1 MGIRDTLAGWISTKE
16 SRSNRALASLDV
28 GQPKW
33 TPDRYRLLAEAGVMR
48 NLWAGRCIRLIA
60 ASAAGTEWAV
70 YERQSDGKRVEIEPV
85 PRAFTTPG
93 IGNLL
98 RILHLAAN
106 DEGMTWGRYLEESFA
121 YWHASGNHFTE
132 IVALGANRPE
142 DPPVWLY
149 PLVPD
154 DTMKVIPGGMNLVD
168 GYVLEAPGS
177 APVQYEPHE
186 VMHGRFWHPT
196 NRYYGLSPVRAAI
209 EAIDGHNSARAW
221 NVAML
226 QNDAR
231 PAGFLVGDDIDEPEQ
246 SRLEAKL
253 DKKWSGG
260 GRGGRR
266 IRRPMILSGGL
277 KWIGLGMT
285 PAEMDWL
292 EGMKHSAGE
301 ITMSFGVAIELVGP
315 SDMKRFATYPEARKA
330 FWEDTMLP
338 LLDRFRDDVNARLTA
353 RYGDQYEVDYKRHK
367 IAALQED
374 SDKRSTRIVSEFR
387 ENIRARDEARE
398 ALDLPPVDG
407 GALVFASDLQRSLM
421 PSPTLDPALGKAL
434 EVLSKSAVLLDR
446 PNDQVDVAAVRA
458 LLTTPARVIEG
469 KVLDLSSEEAKAAY
483 YAETAE
489 QREAAEVKVAARAES
504 AFDEQRRLVIAAIEN
519 APGIDSVLGVAAKA
533 VDVDPFAQVYALAW
547 KAVME
552 RFGLRV
558 LAGLKGGHRHTLE
571 RKNVD
576 EDAVIDVFT
585 NAAEA
590 YAEQIV
596 PARIVK
602 VSDTTRDA
610 VTTAVT
616 TGIREGQSIPEIAKA
631 VDAAFDN
638 MAGWRATTIARTE
651 VLGASGAG
659 GQIMAQSTGLLLA
672 KEWIATRDS
681 RTRQIVRGDDF
692 DHSLMDGVK
701 VGLDERFDVPG
712 RNGTDALLF
721 PGDPRGKAE
730 NIINCRCTNGFIPL
744 D

>member
-1 MGIRDTLAGWISTKE
+1 MGIRDTLAGIIATKE
-16 SRSNRALASLDV
+16 SRSNPALAALDV

-33 TPDRYRLLAEAGVMR
+33 TPDRYKLLAEAGVMR

-70 YERQSDGKRVEIEPV
+70 YERQSDGKRVELEPI
-85 PRAFTTPG
+85 PRSLTTPG

-98 RILHLAAN
+98 RIIHQQAN

-132 IVALGANRPE
+132 VVALGADRPE

-149 PLVPD
+149 PQVPD
-154 DTMKVIPGGMNLVD
+154 DTLRIIPGAAHLVQ
-168 GYVLEAPGS
+168 GYVLEASGGKVPF
-177 APVQYEPHE
+177 EPHQM
-186 VMHGRFWHPT
+186 MHGRFWHPT
-196 NRYYGLSPVRAAI
+196 DRYYGLSPVRAAI
-209 EAIDGHNSARAW
+209 AAIDGHNSARAW

-231 PAGFLVGDDIDEPEQ
+231 PAGFLVGEGIDEPEQ
-246 SRLEAKL
+246 KRLEEKL
-253 DKKWSGG
+253 DKRWGQGS
-260 GRGGRR
+260 RGGRR

-338 LLDRFRDDVNARLTA
+338 LLDRFRDDVNANLTA
-353 RYGDQYEVDYKRHK
+353 RYGDQYEVDYKRHR

-374 SDKRSTRIVSEFR
+374 SDKRSTRIVSEFAA
-387 ENIRARDEARE
+387 NVRARDEARE

-407 GALVFASDLQRSLM
+407 GALVFAADLQRSLL
-421 PSPTLDPALGKAL
+421 PSPTLDPAIGKAL

-446 PNDQVDVAAVRA
+446 PNDQVDVAAVRR
-458 LLTTPARVIEG
+458 LLEAPRVIDG
-469 KVLDLSSEEAKAAY
+469 KAIDLTSEEAKAAFY
-483 YAETAE
+483 LEQVE
-489 QREAAEVKVAARAES
+489 QRNTVEAKVAARAES

-519 APGIDSVLGVAAKA
+519 APGIDSVLGAAAKA
-533 VDVDPFAQVYALAW
+533 VSVEAFAPVYALAW
-547 KAVME
+547 KATMD

-558 LAGLKGGHRHTLE
+558 LAGLKGTHRHVLE
-571 RKNVD
+571 RKAVD
-576 EDAVIDVFT
+576 EDAVIDLFT

-596 PARIVK
+596 PARIAGVTE
-602 VSDTTRDA
+602 TTRTA
-610 VTTAVT
+610 VTSAVT
-616 TGIREGQSIPEIAKA
+616 TGIREGQTIPEIAKA
-631 VDAAFDN
+631 VDDAFGG
-638 MAGWRATTIARTE
+638 MAGNRAMTIARTE

-659 GQIMAQSTGLLLA
+659 GQIMAQSTGLPLA
-672 KEWIATRDS
+672 KEWIAARDS
-681 RTRQIVRGDDF
+681 RTRQITRGDDF
-692 DHSLMDGVK
+692 DHALCDGQK
-701 VGLDERFDVPG
+701 VALDEPFAVPG
-712 RNGTDALLF
+712 RQGPEALQF
-721 PGDPRGKAE
+721 PGDPRGSAE
-730 NIINCRCTNGFIPL
+730 NIINCRCTNGYIPL